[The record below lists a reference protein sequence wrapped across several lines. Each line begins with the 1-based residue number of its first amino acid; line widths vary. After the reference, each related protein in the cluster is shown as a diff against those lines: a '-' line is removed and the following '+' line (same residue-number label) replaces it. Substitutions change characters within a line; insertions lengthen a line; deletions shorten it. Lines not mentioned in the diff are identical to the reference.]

1 LIKRETKEDYLSI
14 LSRTE
19 IQSIMEKTLKI
30 NSKIENL
37 RKVEKLVDELSSEY
51 NISADIYGN
60 ILIAALEAANNAI
73 LHGNKLDEN
82 KLVNIN
88 VRIDTEKL
96 KIKIDDEGN
105 GFDYKNVPD
114 PTAPENIENV
124 NGRGIFLMEK
134 LSDHIEF
141 TRNGATVE
149 LEFNI
154 R

>member
-1 LIKRETKEDYLSI
+1 
-14 LSRTE
+14 
-19 IQSIMEKTLKI
+19 MEKSLKI
-30 NSKIENL
+30 VSKIENL

-51 NISADIYGN
+51 NINADVYGN
-60 ILIAALEAANNAI
+60 ILIAVLEAANNAI

-82 KLVNIN
+82 KLVNIG
-88 VRIDTEKL
+88 VKIDDKRL
-96 KIKIDDEGN
+96 KIRIDDEGN

-134 LSDHIEF
+134 LSDKIEF
-141 TRNGATVE
+141 SRNGATVE

-154 R
+154 A

>member
-1 LIKRETKEDYLSI
+1 
-14 LSRTE
+14 
-19 IQSIMEKTLKI
+19 MEKTLKI
-30 NSKIENL
+30 VSKIENL
-37 RKVEKLVDELSSEY
+37 RKVEKLVDELSSDY

-82 KLVNIN
+82 KYVNIS
-88 VRIDTEKL
+88 VMLDERKL
-96 KIKIDDEGN
+96 RIKIDDEGT

-134 LSDHIEF
+134 LSDRIEF
-141 TRNGATVE
+141 TRNGASVE

-154 R
+154 K

>member
-1 LIKRETKEDYLSI
+1 
-14 LSRTE
+14 
-19 IQSIMEKTLKI
+19 MEKSLKI
-30 NSKIENL
+30 VSKIENL
-37 RKVEKLVDELSSEY
+37 RKVEKLVDDLSTEY

-73 LHGNKLDEN
+73 LHGNKLDES
-82 KLVNIN
+82 KVVDIL
-88 VRIDTEKL
+88 VRIEDNKL

-134 LSDHIEF
+134 LSDKIEF
-141 TRNGATVE
+141 SRNGATVE

-154 R
+154 K

>member
-1 LIKRETKEDYLSI
+1 
-14 LSRTE
+14 
-19 IQSIMEKTLKI
+19 
-30 NSKIENL
+30 
-37 RKVEKLVDELSSEY
+37 LVDDLSTEY

-73 LHGNKLDEN
+73 LHGNKLDES
-82 KLVNIN
+82 KFVNIL
-88 VRIDTEKL
+88 VKIEESKL
-96 KIKIDDEGN
+96 RIKIDDEGN

-134 LSDHIEF
+134 LSDKIEF

-154 R
+154 K